1 MSGVFGWAGALVGGV
16 EGMLGE
22 ALLLGGFTE
31 VSGVV
36 AGGIADMSPDGVVA
50 PVIGELCIG
59 TVAEVSVAEPVEAEP
74 DHQSLLARALGEAF
88 R

>member
-1 MSGVFGWAGALVGGV
+1 MSGVFGCAGALVGGV

-22 ALLLGGFTE
+22 APLVGGFTE
-31 VSGVV
+31 LSGVV
-36 AGGIADMSPDGVVA
+36 ADGMADMSPEGVAA

-59 TVAEVSVAEPVEAEP
+59 TVAEVSVAAPVEAEP